1 MHRTLPAPV
10 IFDGDTLNGEC
21 AMEPR
26 LCCERLP
33 AGFHRE
39 PGAGPSILSVCVV
52 LLLAVAA
59 CRGAPGADWSGVTQ
73 RAPWAARD
81 GHTCVVLQGRL
92 WILGGAE
99 AGGQTHRNDIW
110 FSPDGADW
118 SQAVATAP
126 WRARSHH
133 ASVAFKDRL
142 WVMGGLSYDEVEKR
156 SIYLNDVWSSSNGV
170 AWTMAKAVVP
180 WSGRGHHTAVVFRD
194 RIWLIGGQ
202 NSSGENELSDVWSSS
217 DGEQWV
223 AGTDSAPWGGR
234 SYHAST
240 VHRDRIWVVGGA
252 GLASKDV
259 MARRFRNDVWSSS
272 DGVNW
277 TPVAAS
283 AGWTARMGAT
293 VVSWNGQ
300 MWLLGGSV
308 SSASSGPQNDVW
320 SSSDGITWTEV
331 FPAAKWPRR
340 AEHTSV
346 TFADSIWVLG
356 GGNFRARVS
365 YNDVW
370 RLRTGQ

>member
-1 MHRTLPAPV
+1 
-10 IFDGDTLNGEC
+10 
-21 AMEPR
+21 MEPR

-39 PGAGPSILSVCVV
+39 PGAGPSIWSVCVV

-142 WVMGGLSYDEVEKR
+142 WVMGGLSYNEVEKR
-156 SIYLNDVWSSSNGV
+156 SVYLNDVWSSSNGV

-252 GLASKDV
+252 GLASKDA

-283 AGWTARMGAT
+283 AEWTPRMGAT

-365 YNDVW
+365 YKDVW
-370 RLRTGQ
+370 RLRIGQ